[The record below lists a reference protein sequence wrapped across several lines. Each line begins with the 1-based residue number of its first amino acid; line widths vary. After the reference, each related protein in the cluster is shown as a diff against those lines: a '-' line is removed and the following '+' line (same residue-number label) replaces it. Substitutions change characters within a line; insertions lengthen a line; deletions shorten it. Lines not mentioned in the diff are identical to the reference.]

1 MSENRSSSVKF
12 PPCRIVDSTKRND
25 PLKALNDMKTITIII
40 LAILSLATFTEG
52 TDGSPTIWNFIGVA
66 ALATLSLLINRKN
79 ETTK

>member
-12 PPCRIVDSTKRND
+12 PPCRIVEPAK
-25 PLKALNDMKTITIII
+25 PNDMKTITIII